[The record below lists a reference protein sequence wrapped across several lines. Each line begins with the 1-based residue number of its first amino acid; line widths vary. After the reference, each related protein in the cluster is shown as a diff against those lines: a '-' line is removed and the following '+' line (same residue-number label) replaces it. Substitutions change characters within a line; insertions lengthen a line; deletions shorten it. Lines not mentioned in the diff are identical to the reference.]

1 MRTTLFLLVLLSFTV
16 EAGAWSARPFGE
28 VAIYPEF
35 RAIAS
40 VRPLNEARIS
50 AEVAGRIEA
59 MQPRI
64 GETVKKGAEL
74 VRIDPGDYRI
84 AADRAAAQAGLMDS
98 RIRLAEAQLAQA
110 RALAGRGYI
119 SDDALLVRE
128 TELAVLKSE
137 REAARHALA
146 GARLQLARAVIRA
159 PFAGVVRERLASV
172 GDLAQPGAPLL
183 VLMSAEDTEIHARI
197 PVGQVDDLKN
207 AAELRLWI
215 GDSTYAL
222 RLARVVEAVE
232 AAGQAQIVVFDA
244 DETIAPGLAG
254 EIRWHSSVPHLP
266 AELLVEVRGQLGVW
280 VDEGGEPSFRPI
292 TGAVAGRAAAAAG
305 LADARIIVDGRYS
318 LGVTPAA
325 AQEVAK

>member
-1 MRTTLFLLVLLSFTV
+1 MRTTLFLLVLLSFNV

-28 VAIYPEF
+28 LAIYPEF

-50 AEVAGRIEA
+50 AEVVGRIEV
-59 MQPRI
+59 MSPRI
-64 GETVKKGAEL
+64 GEIVKKGAEL
-74 VRIDPGDYRI
+74 VRIDPGDFRI
-84 AADRAAAQAGLMDS
+84 AVDRAAAQAGLMDS
-98 RIRLAEAQLAQA
+98 RIRLAAAQLAQA

-244 DETIAPGLAG
+244 HETIAPGLAG
-254 EIRWHSSVPHLP
+254 EIRWRSSMPHLP

-292 TGAVAGRAAAAAG
+292 AGAVAGRAAAAAG
-305 LADARIIVDGRYS
+305 LADARIIVEGRYS